1 MNTGPGIAGPL
12 ELFATWVHEA
22 SHAVV
27 GLLCGA
33 SITRI
38 DLSTDGSGVTGV
50 RTGFP
55 PSDFTQVAVG
65 SAGYVG
71 TVIIGALLLA
81 AGRWVTASRAAL
93 SVIGGFMVLS
103 ALLWMPSA
111 FSFGLSVGLGALFVV
126 LVFLVPPR
134 WIRFLVTGLGAL
146 TVVEGLLRIADVGD
160 RTPDA
165 VQTSHFGD
173 LGVGTVRV
181 LWLLVAAAAAVG
193 AIVVRTKPFRDAANK
208 QADSVSPPRPDG
220 LSGDAPA

>member
-27 GLLCGA
+27 GLLCGG

-81 AGRWVTASRAAL
+81 AGRWVTASRAVL

-111 FSFGLSVGLGALFVV
+111 FSFGLSVGLGVLFVV

-134 WIRFLVTGLGAL
+134 WIRFLVSGLGAL
-146 TVVEGLLRIADVGD
+146 TIVEGLLRIADVGD

-165 VQTSHFGD
+165 DLALRRSRRRNGAGALAPGRRRSRGRRDRGSHEAVPRRGEQARRRHLFP
-173 LGVGTVRV
+173 GTVRRAGR
-181 LWLLVAAAAAVG
+181 LG
-193 AIVVRTKPFRDAANK
+193 
-208 QADSVSPPRPDG
+208 
-220 LSGDAPA
+220 